1 MEREVLV
8 RNDGSVWLKHRSI
21 VSALNTPPPG
31 SCPPGEILGIG
42 HTVSAGLLVQ
52 PAQLTN

>member
-21 VSALNTPPPG
+21 VSALKYTAARKLP
-31 SCPPGEILGIG
+31 SR
-42 HTVSAGLLVQ
+42 
-52 PAQLTN
+52 